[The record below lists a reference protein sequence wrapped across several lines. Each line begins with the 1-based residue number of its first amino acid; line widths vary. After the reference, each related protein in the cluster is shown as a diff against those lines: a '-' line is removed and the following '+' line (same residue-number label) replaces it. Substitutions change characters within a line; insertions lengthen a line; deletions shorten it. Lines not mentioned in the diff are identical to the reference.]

1 MKIANT
7 NGNTGQKANLIIR
20 KPKATDGAAVNTL
33 IADCKP
39 LDENSMYCNLLQC
52 SHFADTCAIAELN
65 GEAVGFVSGYIV
77 PDKPEQLF
85 IWQVAVS
92 PKARGLRLAK
102 RLILDILDRPS
113 CHNVSQLNTTITSTN
128 APSQGVFRSVAR
140 ELGAEVKRKV
150 QFERETHFE
159 GAAASEILW
168 QIGPFEREDVER
180 VAA

>member
-1 MKIANT
+1 MKIAT
-7 NGNTGQKANLIIR
+7 TKGNSVHKASLTIR
-20 KPKATDGAAVNTL
+20 KPKATDGAAVNAL

-52 SHFADTCAIAELN
+52 SHFAETCAVAEQD
-65 GEAVGFVSGYIV
+65 GELVGFVSGYIV
-77 PDKPEQLF
+77 PTRPELLF
-85 IWQVAVS
+85 VWQVAVS
-92 PKARGLRLAK
+92 PRARGLRLGK
-102 RLILDILDRPS
+102 RLILDILDRPV
-113 CHNVSQLNTTITSTN
+113 CHNVTELNTTITSTN

-140 ELGAEVKRKV
+140 ELGAEVKRKI
-150 QFERETHFE
+150 QFERETHFD

>member
-1 MKIANT
+1 MKIANN
-7 NGNTGQKANLIIR
+7 NGNTGRKANLVIR
-20 KPKATDGAAVNTL
+20 KPKATDGATVNAL

-52 SHFADTCAIAELN
+52 SHFGDTCAIAELD

-77 PDKPEQLF
+77 PNKREQLF

-102 RLILDILDRPS
+102 RLILDILDRS
-113 CHNVSQLNTTITSTN
+113 VCHDVSQLNTTITSTN

-140 ELGAEVKRKV
+140 ELDADIKRKV
-150 QFERETHFE
+150 QFERETHFD